1 LASLLHIHT
10 GMKSL
15 STTSAP
21 FSGKLAVLLLACA
34 IGIPALAQDQQ
45 PTTDDQNAP
54 PTAEQE
60 QHSASVNVPKPKEG
74 FWGHLNPWA
83 SKKYVKKQTDPIN
96 DRLSELDELNGKNAR
111 DIQDVDDR
119 SQAGIRRAQARADE
133 ANQLATT
140 AGTQAQQASNTAQGA
155 SGHVNQLNSTVN
167 GLDQYHPVTEADVK
181 FRSGQPVLSAA
192 ARKQLDDMAST
203 VAGQQGYI
211 LEMEA
216 HSPLAGSAG
225 IQSSERL
232 AEAVKRYLVSQ
243 HEIPVYRLHAVALGN
258 ARSEVAED
266 SKPVRI
272 SSVHIRLME
281 NSLAAKGEASPQS
294 ADSLTDT
301 ERP

>member
-1 LASLLHIHT
+1 MRNLFA
-10 GMKSL
+10 
-15 STTSAP
+15 TSAP
-21 FSGKLAVLLLACA
+21 FSGKLAVLLLAFA
-34 IGIPALAQDQQ
+34 IGIPALAQDEQ
-45 PTTDDQNAP
+45 PTSGTQNAP
-54 PTAEQE
+54 SSMDQQQPPAAT
-60 QHSASVNVPKPKEG
+60 VNVPQPKEG

-83 SKKYVKKQTDPIN
+83 SKKFVKKQTDPIN
-96 DRLSELDELNGKNAR
+96 DRLSELDDVNAKNAR
-111 DIQDVDDR
+111 DIRDVDDR
-119 SQAGIRRAQARADE
+119 SQAGIRRAQAQADA
-133 ANQLATT
+133 ANELATT
-140 AGTQAQQASNTAQGA
+140 AGNQAQQANSTAQSA
-155 SGHVNQLNSTVN
+155 SGHVNQLNNTVN
-167 GLDQYHPVTEADVK
+167 GIDQYHPVTEADIR
-181 FRSGQPVLSAA
+181 FHGGPMLSSA
-192 ARKQLDDMAST
+192 ARKQLDDLAAS

-216 HSPLAGSAG
+216 HSPLSGSAG
-225 IQSSERL
+225 IQSSQRL
-232 AEAVKRYLVSQ
+232 AEAVKRYLVAQ